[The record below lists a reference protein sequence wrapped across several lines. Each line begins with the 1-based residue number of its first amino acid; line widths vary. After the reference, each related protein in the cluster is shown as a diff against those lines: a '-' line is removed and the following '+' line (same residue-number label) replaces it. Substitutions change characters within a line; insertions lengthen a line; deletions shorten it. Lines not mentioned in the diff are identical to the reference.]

1 MTGDGGYSEL
11 YERALRIAAGSHR
24 RQNRKGSAIPYITH
38 PVHVSLILLRYGFPM
53 EVCIAGLLH
62 DVVEDQNYTLAAIDK
77 DFGPRVAHIV
87 GALSETKSDGR
98 GNKLPWEIRKA
109 DGLAKVRQAGQEAA
123 AVKAAD
129 TIHNINST
137 LYDIRAS
144 GVAVLDRFNRG
155 PQQMLA
161 NYRKI
166 VALVDK
172 AIGPHPL
179 ADELAAATVDL
190 GEVVDR
196 ICRAAG

>member
-1 MTGDGGYSEL
+1 MSDDSGYSEL

-24 RQNRKGSAIPYITH
+24 HQNRKGSAIPYITH

-53 EVCIAGLLH
+53 EVCVAGLLH
-62 DVVEDQNYTLAAIDK
+62 DVVEDQDYPLAAIDE

-109 DGLAKVRQAGQEAA
+109 EGLAKVRRAGPEAA
-123 AVKAAD
+123 VVKAAD

-137 LYDIRAS
+137 LYDIRHS

-155 PQQMLA
+155 PRQMLSS
-161 NYRKI
+161 YRKI
-166 VALVDK
+166 VALVEE
-172 AIGPHPL
+172 AIGSHPL
-179 ADELAAATVDL
+179 AHELTAATADFEKAV
-190 GEVVDR
+190 ER
-196 ICRAAG
+196 IGR